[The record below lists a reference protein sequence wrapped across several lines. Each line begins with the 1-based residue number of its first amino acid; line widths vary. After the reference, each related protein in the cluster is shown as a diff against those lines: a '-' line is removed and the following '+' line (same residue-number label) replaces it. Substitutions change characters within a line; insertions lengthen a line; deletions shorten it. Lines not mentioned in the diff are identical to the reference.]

1 MPSRDPKTG
10 RPISG
15 AEGRQRR
22 DARAAE
28 QARASA
34 MNLEAAAADFDR
46 LEQAPVGDSA
56 RAISWVNDAMLI
68 AFEQVLRDGTLT
80 NIERWQW
87 MERLGKALGM
97 LRDKAAEQDKIKRSL
112 KDDSD
117 QAKTQG
123 TVSASGRTKKTI
135 SRPPG

>member
-1 MPSRDPKTG
+1 
-10 RPISG
+10 
-15 AEGRQRR
+15 
-22 DARAAE
+22 
-28 QARASA
+28 
-34 MNLEAAAADFDR
+34 
-46 LEQAPVGDSA
+46 
-56 RAISWVNDAMLI
+56 MLI

-97 LRDKAAEQDKIKRSL
+97 LRDKAAEQDKIKKSL

>member
-1 MPSRDPKTG
+1 MPQRDPKTG
-10 RPISG
+10 KELSGSAKRKIVSDRQKRAREKGIDPSAVGDFSRLPSAPI
-15 AEGRQRR
+15 
-22 DARAAE
+22 
-28 QARASA
+28 
-34 MNLEAAAADFDR
+34 
-46 LEQAPVGDSA
+46 GDSA
-56 RAISWVNDAMLI
+56 RSIAWVNDAMLI
-68 AFEQVLRDGTLT
+68 AFDQVIRDATLT

-97 LRDKAAEQDKIKRSL
+97 LRDKAAEQDKIKKSL